1 MTLIVFNS
9 LNKRRYLQKQH
20 YSYKA
25 FQKTMQALVRLAYKV
40 ELDVMA
46 SGWFHI
52 IQMSYKYFQNYII
65 LSYM

>member
-1 MTLIVFNS
+1 MTLIVYNI
-9 LNKRRYLQKQH
+9 LNKRRYLQNSIIPNLSISENHAGISQ
-20 YSYKA
+20 
-25 FQKTMQALVRLAYKV
+25 TRYKV

>member
-1 MTLIVFNS
+1 MTLIVPVYNI
-9 LNKRRYLQKQH
+9 LNKRIYLQKQH

-46 SGWFHI
+46 SG
-52 IQMSYKYFQNYII
+52 
-65 LSYM
+65 